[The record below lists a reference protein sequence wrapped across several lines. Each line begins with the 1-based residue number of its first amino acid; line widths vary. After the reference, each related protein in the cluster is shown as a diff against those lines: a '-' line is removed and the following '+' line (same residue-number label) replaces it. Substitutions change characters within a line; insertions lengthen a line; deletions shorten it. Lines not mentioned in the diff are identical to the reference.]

1 MNVLV
6 VDDSRAIYSMVSQM
20 LQEGGHVSI
29 WAEDGLKA
37 IEALSANNAIDI
49 ILLDW
54 NMPNMNGLEFLEKN
68 FKENFTKKP
77 IIMMTTEN
85 SPEKIQKALSLNA
98 SEYIMKPFT
107 KDILFNKFSLIE
119 LMF

>member
-1 MNVLV
+1 MNTLI
-6 VDDSRAIYSMVSQM
+6 VDDSKAIYAMVSQM
-20 LQEGGHVSI
+20 LQEEGHSCL
-29 WAEDGLKA
+29 WAEDGVKAFEILAKNLK
-37 IEALSANNAIDI
+37 IDI

-68 FKENFTKKP
+68 FKERITNVP

-85 SPEKIQKALSLNA
+85 SPEKIRKALSLNA

-107 KDILFNKFSLIE
+107 KDILLNKISLIDI
-119 LMF
+119 MF

>member
-1 MNVLV
+1 MNTLI
-6 VDDSRAIYSMVSQM
+6 VDDSKAIFAMVSQM
-20 LQEGGHVSI
+20 LKEEGHSSL
-29 WAEDGLKA
+29 WAEDGGKA
-37 IEALSANNAIDI
+37 VEILAQNNNVDI

-68 FKENFTKKP
+68 FKESFTKVP

-85 SPEKIQKALSLNA
+85 SAEKIKKALSLNA

-107 KDILFNKFSLIE
+107 KDILMNKISLIE

>member
-6 VDDSRAIYSMVSQM
+6 VDDSRAIYAMVSQM
-20 LQEGGHVSI
+20 LKEGGHTSM

-37 IEALSANNAIDI
+37 VDALAKNKNIDI

-68 FKENFTKKP
+68 AKDKLTTAP

-85 SPEKIQKALSLNA
+85 SPDHIKKALSLNA
-98 SEYIMKPFT
+98 AEYIMKPFT
-107 KDILFNKFSLIE
+107 KDILLNKFSLVE
-119 LMF
+119 LML